1 MSDPIGRLG
10 VQSVPLAG
18 SAAAKPGE
26 DAKLRKVAQQM
37 EGVFVQELYKAMRA
51 TVPQSDGAMNGG
63 AGEEMFT
70 GLMDQHLATE
80 TPEAWGRDLG
90 EAIYQ
95 HLRGRL
101 TAAAAPT
108 GVKDAEGATAPTPL
122 STSTTLPLHDGRP
135 SPLPLRAAVQP
146 TPLSSSLDAGR

>member
-1 MSDPIGRLG
+1 MSDPIGRIG
-10 VQSVPLAG
+10 VPSVPLAG
-18 SAAAKPGE
+18 SAAAGPGE
-26 DAKLRKVAQQM
+26 NAKLRKVAQQM
-37 EGVFVQELYKAMRA
+37 EGVFVQELYKAMRT
-51 TVPQSDGAMNGG
+51 TVPQNDGAMNGG

-101 TAAAAPT
+101 AAAAAPT
-108 GVKDAEGATAPTPL
+108 GGTAATAPGPL
-122 STSTTLPLHDGRP
+122 DAPTALPLQDASR
-135 SPLPLRAAVQP
+135 SLLPLREGVQP
-146 TPLSSSLDAGR
+146 TSLSSSLDAGR

>member
-1 MSDPIGRLG
+1 MTAPVAARSPLPDPRPPASD
-10 VQSVPLAG
+10 
-18 SAAAKPGE
+18 
-26 DAKLRKVAQQM
+26 DAKLRRTAQQL
-37 EGVFVQELYKAMRA
+37 EGLFVEQLYKAMRD
-51 TVPQSDGAMNGG
+51 TVPQGDGAVDGG
-63 AGEEMFT
+63 TGEEMFT

-80 TPEAWGRDLG
+80 TPDAWGRDLG

-101 TAAAAPT
+101 AAAAAPT